1 MLENILPYC
10 LTESQYDAM
19 ELNKED
25 MTGVLG
31 YAFLNFSQEIEL
43 SPASPLRK
51 HTANITARQTWRPCR
66 TIFRMEITL
75 SNALS
80 ILNVFK
86 HGLHVW
92 RQDDAGRPDQDL

>member
-1 MLENILPYC
+1 
-10 LTESQYDAM
+10 M

-66 TIFRMEITL
+66 TIFR
-75 SNALS
+75 
-80 ILNVFK
+80 
-86 HGLHVW
+86 H
-92 RQDDAGRPDQDL
+92 

>member
-1 MLENILPYC
+1 MQENILYHIPYC

-66 TIFRMEITL
+66 TIFRM
-75 SNALS
+75 
-80 ILNVFK
+80 
-86 HGLHVW
+86 
-92 RQDDAGRPDQDL
+92 

>member
-1 MLENILPYC
+1 
-10 LTESQYDAM
+10 M

-51 HTANITARQTWRPCR
+51 HTANITARQTWRRCWSM
-66 TIFRMEITL
+66 FRMESTL
-75 SNALS
+75 
-80 ILNVFK
+80 V
-86 HGLHVW
+86 
-92 RQDDAGRPDQDL
+92 